1 MNMRTQIFTLILL
14 LLSFSGFADY
24 YQAPLQEAKWEFKQS
39 KSTCYLKQVIPLYGS
54 ADFVHRSGE
63 ALHFSIQEQRRK
75 PLIIKATLKAMHAPW
90 MQHDAVSPLD
100 HQVYFD
106 QPVNTKDYGR
116 LSVYG
121 DAAEAMIDALL
132 QGQYPTFTYIRDTSS
147 LNLEETR
154 VAVSSIKFNDS
165 YKEFLS
171 CRNNL
176 RPIAASN
183 HVGNRRNL

>member
-1 MNMRTQIFTLILL
+1 MNVRIRIFTLILL

-63 ALHFSIQEQRRK
+63 PLHFSIQEQRLK
-75 PLIIKATLKAMHAPW
+75 PLIIKATLKAMPAPW
-90 MQHDAVSPLD
+90 MQHDAASSLD

-106 QPVNTKDYGR
+106 QPVSTKDYGR

-121 DAAEAMIDALL
+121 DGAEAMIDALL

-147 LNLEETR
+147 LNLEETH
-154 VAVSSIKFNDS
+154 VAVSSINFNDS

-176 RPIAASN
+176 RP
-183 HVGNRRNL
+183 VGI

>member
-1 MNMRTQIFTLILL
+1 MNVHTRIFTFFLL
-14 LLSFSGFADY
+14 LLSFRSFADY

-39 KSTCYLKQVIPLYGS
+39 KSTCYLKQVIPFYGS

-63 ALHFSIQEQRRK
+63 PLHFSIQEQRRK
-75 PLIIKATLKAMHAPW
+75 SLIIKATLKAMPAPW
-90 MQHDAVSPLD
+90 MQHDTVSPLD

-106 QPVNTKDYGR
+106 QPASIKDYGR

-132 QGQYPTFTYIRDTSS
+132 QGQYPTFTYVRDTSS

-154 VAVSSIKFNDS
+154 VAVSSIKFTDS

-176 RPIAASN
+176 HPVAASN
-183 HVGNRRNL
+183 HVGDRLNL